1 MRSKTRSPLA
11 RVRPLRQHAAGE
23 CGAVCLD
30 MVLRHYGIRAPR
42 AELRHLAGVGRDGA
56 TALTLRDAALAC
68 GVAAEGVSL
77 EPHRIEELPPPA
89 ILHWRRGHFVVFE
102 GWRSGCASIVDPAGG
117 RRRITRP
124 ELADLSSGVAIVFDA
139 PRRPVARGRLPGWDG
154 LRLLASTLR
163 PARRPLLAGAGVM
176 ALGAV
181 CVAAFAGAAGSAVA
195 AEAAGGAPA
204 TWPAWGLAAG
214 CLALYLAAAVLRV
227 AAMRAWSDGRA
238 HRLGAGIARAPTGY
252 YESRRIRDLEQ
263 RIAAADVAAGAVPPD
278 LLGLFGFVTA
288 AVFTG
293 LALAAFPAG
302 AGPLLGLELLLCAS
316 AAAAHRGRD
325 PVHSNPAR
333 AALRR
338 LLHRMGDLRAAS
350 RFERAVGQWLQ
361 TRRSVSTGGAY
372 RLLARPSAGGAP
384 GSLVV
389 GAVLVLG
396 LWGAWQAAAGEAGP
410 AAATQGALLSAAAI
424 ASLSGALR
432 ALGALAHALDDLES
446 LGDLL
451 EAAPRREAPPG
462 GRGGTGTA
470 SGVRPRPTLLEVEGV
485 VARRSAGAAAA
496 EVSFT
501 VRPGE
506 AVALVAPAGAGK
518 TSLARVLLGLA
529 EPAAGRV
536 RYDGGPLAGYPEPLR
551 RRMVGGLLDGAGLVE
566 GSILENLRFGNDD
579 VSCKWLERA
588 CELVGLDRQL
598 AALPLGYHTPL
609 DETGWTLS
617 GLQRQLLLLARA
629 IAPTPGI
636 LVLDAV
642 ADRFDAAAA
651 TALYRRLRTVGW
663 SVVVLTTRA
672 DTLGDGFRTL
682 VFGSAAAEGGG
693 STS

>member
-1 MRSKTRSPLA
+1 MI
-11 RVRPLRQHAAGE
+11 
-23 CGAVCLD
+23 
-30 MVLRHYGIRAPR
+30 LRHYGIRAPR
-42 AELRHLAGVGRDGA
+42 AELRDLAGVGRDGA

-102 GWRSGCASIVDPAGG
+102 GWRSGSASIVDPAGG
-117 RRRITRP
+117 RRRITRA

-139 PRRPVARGRLPGWDG
+139 PRRRAARGRLAGWEG

-163 PARRPLLAGAGVM
+163 PARWPLVSGAGVM
-176 ALGAV
+176 ALGAA
-181 CVAAFAGAAGSAVA
+181 CLAAFAGAAGSAVA
-195 AEAAGGAPA
+195 ARAAGGAPA
-204 TWPAWGLAAG
+204 TWPAIGLAAG
-214 CLALYLAAAVLRV
+214 CLTLYLATAILRV

-238 HRLGAGIARAPTGY
+238 HRLGAGMAHAPAAY
-252 YESRRIRDLEQ
+252 YESRRVRDLEQ

-316 AAAAHRGRD
+316 AAAVYRGRD
-325 PVHSNPAR
+325 SVHSNPAR

-338 LLHRMGDLRAAS
+338 LLHGMGDLRAAS
-350 RFERAVGQWLQ
+350 RFERAVVQWME
-361 TRRSVSTGGAY
+361 TRRPVSAGAAY
-372 RLLARPSAGGAP
+372 RLLARQLAGGAP
-384 GSLVV
+384 VM
-389 GAVLVLG
+389 GAVVAMG
-396 LWGAWQAAAGEAGP
+396 LWGAWQAAAGQAGL
-410 AAATQGALLSAAAI
+410 AAATQGTVLSAAAL
-424 ASLSGALR
+424 ASLSGGLR
-432 ALGALAHALDDLES
+432 ALGALAPALDDLES
-446 LGDLL
+446 LRDLL
-451 EAAPRREAPPG
+451 DARAPRREAPPAR
-462 GRGGTGTA
+462 RGGAGAA
-470 SGVRPRPTLLEVEGV
+470 STVRPRPTLLEVDGV
-485 VARRSAGAAAA
+485 VARWSAGARPA

-529 EPAAGRV
+529 EPAAGCV
-536 RYDGGPLAGYPEPLR
+536 RYDGGRLAGYPEPLR
-551 RRMVGGLLDGAGLVE
+551 RRMVGGLLDGAALVE
-566 GSILENLRFGNDD
+566 GSIIENLRFGNED
-579 VSCKWLERA
+579 VKQKWLEHA
-588 CELVGLDRQL
+588 CELVGLDRQV
-598 AALPLGYHTPL
+598 AALPLGYYTAL

-651 TALYRRLRTVGW
+651 TALYRRLRTVGC
-663 SVVVLTTRA
+663 SVVVLTSRA
-672 DTLGDGFRTL
+672 ETLGDGFRTL
-682 VFGSAAAEGGG
+682 AFGSAAADTGG

>member
-1 MRSKTRSPLA
+1 MI
-11 RVRPLRQHAAGE
+11 
-23 CGAVCLD
+23 
-30 MVLRHYGIRAPR
+30 LRHYGIRAPR
-42 AELRHLAGVGRDGA
+42 AELRQLAGVGRDGA

-102 GWRSGCASIVDPAGG
+102 GWRSGCASIVDPAAG

-139 PRRPVARGRLPGWDG
+139 PRRPVMRGRLPGWEG

-163 PARRPLLAGAGVM
+163 PARRQLVIGAGVM
-176 ALGAV
+176 VLGAA
-181 CVAAFAGAAGSAVA
+181 CLAAFAGAAGSAVA

-204 TWPAWGLAAG
+204 TWPALGLAAG
-214 CLALYLAAAVLRV
+214 CLSLYLATAILRV

-238 HRLGAGIARAPTGY
+238 HRLGVGIAHAPTGY
-252 YESRRIRDLEQ
+252 YESRRVRDLEQ

-278 LLGLFGFVTA
+278 LLGLFCFVTA
-288 AVFTG
+288 AVFTV
-293 LALAAFPAG
+293 LALACFPAG
-302 AGPLLGLELLLCAS
+302 AGPLLCLELLLCAS
-316 AAAAHRGRD
+316 AAAVYRVRD
-325 PVHSNPAR
+325 SVHANPAR

-338 LLHRMGDLRAAS
+338 LLHGMADLRAAS
-350 RFERAVGQWLQ
+350 RFERAVFQWLE
-361 TRRSVSTGGAY
+361 TRRSVSAGAAY
-372 RLLARPSAGGAP
+372 RLLAHQLAGGAP
-384 GSLVV
+384 ASLVV
-389 GAVLVLG
+389 GAVLALG
-396 LWGAWQAAAGEAGP
+396 MWGAWRVAAGQTGL
-410 AAATQGALLSAAAI
+410 AAATQGTVLSAAAL

-432 ALGALAHALDDLES
+432 ALGGLAHALADLES

-451 EAAPRREAPPG
+451 DARAPRREAPPV
-462 GRGGTGTA
+462 GRGGAGAAAT
-470 SGVRPRPTLLEVEGV
+470 VRPRPTLLEVDGV
-485 VARRSAGAAAA
+485 VARWSAGARPA

-529 EPAAGRV
+529 EPAAGCV
-536 RYDGGPLAGYPEPLR
+536 RYDGGRLAGYPEPLR
-551 RRMVGGLLDGAGLVE
+551 RRMVGGLLDGAALVE
-566 GSILENLRFGNDD
+566 GSITENLRCGNDD
-579 VSCKWLERA
+579 VKQKWLERA
-588 CELVGLDRQL
+588 CELVGLDRQV

-617 GLQRQLLLLARA
+617 GLQRQLLLLARV

-663 SVVVLTTRA
+663 SMVVLTTRA
-672 DTLGDGFRTL
+672 ETLGDGFRTFA
-682 VFGSAAAEGGG
+682 FGSAAADTGG
-693 STS
+693 SAF

>member
-1 MRSKTRSPLA
+1 
-11 RVRPLRQHAAGE
+11 
-23 CGAVCLD
+23 

-77 EPHRIEELPPPA
+77 EPHEIEELPPPA

-117 RRRITRP
+117 RRRITRA
-124 ELADLSSGVAIVFDA
+124 ELAALSSGVAIVFDG
-139 PRRPVARGRLPGWDG
+139 PRRPVARGRLPGWEG
-154 LRLLASTLR
+154 LRLLASTLG
-163 PARRPLLAGAGVM
+163 PARRPLVIGAGVM
-176 ALGAV
+176 VLGAV
-181 CVAAFAGAAGSAVA
+181 CLAAFAKAAGSAVA

-204 TWPAWGLAAG
+204 TWPALGLAAG
-214 CLALYLAAAVLRV
+214 CLTLYLATAILRV

-238 HRLGAGIARAPTGY
+238 HRLGMGIAHVPTGY
-252 YESRRIRDLEQ
+252 YETRRVRDLEQ

-278 LLGLFGFVTA
+278 LLGLFCFVTA

-302 AGPLLGLELLLCAS
+302 AGPLLCLELLLCAS
-316 AAAAHRGRD
+316 AAAVYRGRD
-325 PVHSNPAR
+325 SVHSNPAR

-338 LLHRMGDLRAAS
+338 LLHGMGDLRAAS
-350 RFERAVGQWLQ
+350 RFERAVAQWLEI
-361 TRRSVSTGGAY
+361 RRSVSAGAAY
-372 RLLARPSAGGAP
+372 RLLAHQLPA
-384 GSLVV
+384 SLVV
-389 GAVLVLG
+389 GAVLALG
-396 LWGAWQAAAGEAGP
+396 LWGAWQAAAGQAGV
-410 AAATQGALLSAAAI
+410 AAATQGTVLSAAAL

-432 ALGALAHALDDLES
+432 ALGPLAHALADLES

-451 EAAPRREAPPG
+451 DARAPRREAPPG
-462 GRGGTGTA
+462 GRGGAGAA
-470 SGVRPRPTLLEVEGV
+470 STVRPRPTLLEVDGV
-485 VARRSAGAAAA
+485 VARWAAGACPA

-536 RYDGGPLAGYPEPLR
+536 RNDGARLAGYPEPLR

-566 GSILENLRFGNDD
+566 GSIVENLRFGNDD
-579 VSCKWLERA
+579 VRQKWLDRA
-588 CELVGLDRQL
+588 CELVGLDRQV
-598 AALPLGYHTPL
+598 AALPLGYHTAL

-642 ADRFDAAAA
+642 ADRFDAAVA

-663 SVVVLTTRA
+663 GMVVLTTRVE
-672 DTLGDGFRTL
+672 TLGDGFRTL
-682 VFGSAAAEGGG
+682 AFGPAAADGGG